1 MKNLLEQ
8 QKQIIQNNERL
19 LDRHIGNTTSK
30 LRKQYKRLSATVI
43 EVIESLLNDIRKQE
57 DSSLSNY
64 INYHRY
70 YSILTDIGR
79 ECNKLAK
86 LEKEILEEEMVELY
100 MLFYALEPLAGE
112 GDLEKAHE
120 AVDGVWVSDGKHW
133 QERVNEH
140 SAKLYSRLDQIIT
153 DSIVSNIP
161 EEEVVR
167 EVKKF
172 FDQAFNEDKTL
183 IDTEYSHI
191 MNRVLDDK
199 YEQNKIQYA
208 RFVCYHTDTTCGECL
223 QRDGDIFRVGDPLYS
238 IPRHPNCMC
247 CSIPLTNNNIYRR

>member
-8 QKQIIQNNERL
+8 QKQTIQNNERL

-191 MNRVLDDK
+191 MAKSLEDK
-199 YEQNKIQYA
+199 FKTNGVKQFRYVSMHDE
-208 RFVCYHTDTTCGECL
+208 RTCSACL
-223 QRDGDIFRVGDPLYS
+223 SRDGLIFRVGDPLNTPP
-238 IPRHPNCMC
+238 IHPNGRCFMLP
-247 CSIPLTNNNIYRR
+247 INDGGK